1 MQKINEITIVRHYKG
16 KTRTV
21 IVGVYTK
28 RRKAI
33 VKALQ
38 EKYGMSANARTWF
51 VSSGAFGDC
60 HLPISI
66 LSTGPGI
73 FPAFSLPY
81 CLHS

>member
-21 IVGVYTK
+21 IVGVYAK

-38 EKYGMSANARTWF
+38 EKYGMAANART
-51 VSSGAFGDC
+51 
-60 HLPISI
+60 
-66 LSTGPGI
+66 
-73 FPAFSLPY
+73 
-81 CLHS
+81 